1 MKDKVAI
8 VTGAASGLGK
18 AIAQKFVEN
27 GVKVVVSD
35 IDEEGGKKVAEAL
48 SKKEGDA
55 FFIKADTSKPE
66 GCEALVK
73 KTIEKF
79 GKLHF
84 AINNA
89 GIGGEQAVTEEYPV
103 DNFKK
108 VIDVNLNGVFYGM
121 HFQLPEIVKSGGGAI
136 VNMASILGSV
146 GTPLSAAY
154 VAAKHGVVGLTKTTA
169 LEYAQK
175 GVRVNSVGPGYIE
188 TPLLGQLG
196 DEQKKQLIQMHPI
209 GRLGK
214 PEEVANLVFW
224 LCREEASFV
233 TGSYYLIDG
242 GYTAQ

>member
-1 MKDKVAI
+1 MKNKVAI
-8 VTGAASGLGK
+8 VTGGASGLGK
-18 AIAQKFVEN
+18 AIAQKFAEN

-35 IDEEGGKKVAEAL
+35 IDEEKGKKVVEEL
-48 SKKEGDA
+48 NQNDGNA
-55 FFIKADTSKPE
+55 FFIKCDSSKPE
-66 GCEALVK
+66 DCKTLVN

-89 GIGGEQAVTEEYPV
+89 GIGGEQAVTAEYPV

-108 VIDVNLNGVFYGM
+108 VIDINLNGVFYGM
-121 HFQLPEIVKSGGGAI
+121 HFQLPEIVKNGGAI

-146 GTPLSAAY
+146 GTPHSAAY

-188 TPLLGQLG
+188 TPLLDQLN
-196 DEQKKQLIQMHPI
+196 DEQKQQLVQAHPI

-214 PEEVANLVFW
+214 PEEVANLVVW
-224 LCREEASFV
+224 LCSEEASFV
-233 TGSYYLIDG
+233 TGSYYLVDG

>member
-1 MKDKVAI
+1 MKNKVAI

-18 AIAQKFVEN
+18 AIAKKLVQN
-27 GVKVVVSD
+27 GVTVVVSD
-35 IDEEGGKKVAEAL
+35 IDEENGKKVAQEL
-48 SKKEGDA
+48 DKNDGKA
-55 FFIKADTSKPE
+55 FFIQCDTSKPE
-66 GCEALVK
+66 DCKKLVSE
-73 KTIEKF
+73 TIEKF

-89 GIGGEQAVTEEYPV
+89 GIGGEQSLTGEYSV

-108 VIDVNLNGVFYGM
+108 VIDINLNGVFYGM
-121 HFQLPEIVKSGGGAI
+121 HYQLPEIVKNGGAI

-175 GVRVNSVGPGYIE
+175 GVRVNSVGPGYIQ
-188 TPLLGQLG
+188 TQLLDQLD
-196 DEQKKQLIQMHPI
+196 DEQKEQLVKAHPI

-214 PEEVANLVFW
+214 PEEVANLVVW
-224 LCREEASFV
+224 LCSEEASFV
-233 TGSYYLIDG
+233 TGSYYLVDG

>member
-1 MKDKVAI
+1 MKNKVAI

-27 GVKVVVSD
+27 GAKVVVSD
-35 IDEEGGKKVAEAL
+35 IDEDNGKKVAEKL
-48 SKKEGDA
+48 NKKEGNA

-66 GCEALVK
+66 DCEALVK

-89 GIGGEQAVTEEYPV
+89 GIGGEQAVTGEYPV

-108 VIDVNLNGVFYGM
+108 VIDINLNGVFYGM
-121 HFQLPEIVKSGGGAI
+121 HFQLPEIVKNGGAI

-146 GTPLSAAY
+146 GTPNSAAY

-188 TPLLGQLG
+188 TPLLDQLG

-214 PEEVANLVFW
+214 PEEVANLVVW
-224 LCREEASFV
+224 LCSEEASFI
-233 TGSYYLIDG
+233 TGSYYLVDG